1 MRGRRKTLKISE
13 AEWSIMTV
21 LWDGCEEANRG
32 MTNIRGLTLGE
43 IVGRLADTSDW
54 SSTTIRTLLIRL
66 AEKGAVI
73 VDKTTGVYKY
83 TPATQR
89 GDCIRAEVDSFV
101 DRVFGGQAAALVRF
115 LLEEGKLTEEEKA
128 ELRKQLGE

>member
-21 LWDGCEEANRG
+21 LWYGCEESG
-32 MTNIRGLTLGE
+32 RGLTLGE

-115 LLEEGKLTEEEKA
+115 LLEEGKLTEEEIA
-128 ELRKQLGE
+128 ALLRK